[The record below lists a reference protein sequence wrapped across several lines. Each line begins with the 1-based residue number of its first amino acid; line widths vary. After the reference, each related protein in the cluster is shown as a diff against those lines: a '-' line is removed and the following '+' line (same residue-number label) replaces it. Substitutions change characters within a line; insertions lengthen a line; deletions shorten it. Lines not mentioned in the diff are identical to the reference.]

1 MHNNLHYKYMLK
13 EDAQS
18 NINPVA
24 GWSCPPYR
32 PTALWKF
39 LPTASMFTIC
49 VITLFKLGVVYF
61 SVPFTYW
68 KSKIP
73 RNTAHRHQSS
83 AMRQA
88 KQMNTAK
95 TSSAEHTFDQQ
106 HH

>member
-1 MHNNLHYKYMLK
+1 MHKVTLTLWL
-13 EDAQS
+13 DG
-18 NINPVA
+18 VA
-24 GWSCPPYR
+24 HLIGQR
-32 PTALWKF
+32 HWKF